1 MDVRHS
7 INRRTLLAAGS
18 AGAGALALAGCG
30 LDVETCDV
38 PDAGTAPSL
47 DGGQQLAVLADI
59 EVGAAVVVRAPGC
72 GALVVARPTSAT
84 AVAFSAICTH
94 HGVIVETR
102 GRQLHC
108 PAHDALF
115 NATTGAVEQ
124 GPAERPL
131 AEVAVSVSDSRVL
144 TA

>member
-1 MDVRHS
+1 MAVRHP
-7 INRRTLLAAGS
+7 INRRTLLVAGS

-30 LDVETCDV
+30 LGVETCDV
-38 PDAGTAPSL
+38 PEPGAAPAVS
-47 DGGQQLAVLADI
+47 GGQQLAVLGDI
-59 EVGAAVVVRAPGC
+59 EVGAAAVVRAPGC
-72 GALVVARPTSAT
+72 GALVVGRPTSAT

-94 HGVIVETR
+94 HGVIVEAR

-124 GPAERPL
+124 GPAEQPL
-131 AEVAVSVSDSRVL
+131 AELAVSVVEGRVL
-144 TA
+144 TT

>member
-1 MDVRHS
+1 MTVRHS
-7 INRRTLLAAGS
+7 INRRTLLVTGS

-30 LDVETCDV
+30 LGVETCDV
-38 PDAGTAPSL
+38 PAAGTAPPVA
-47 DGGQQLAVLADI
+47 GGQQLAVLSDI
-59 EVGAAVVVRAPGC
+59 EVGAAAVVRAPGC
-72 GALVVARPTSAT
+72 GALVVARPTGTT
-84 AVAFSAICTH
+84 AVAFSAVCTH
-94 HGVIVETR
+94 HGVIVEAR
-102 GRQLHC
+102 GRQLRC

-131 AEVAVSVSDSRVL
+131 AEMAVSVVEGRVL